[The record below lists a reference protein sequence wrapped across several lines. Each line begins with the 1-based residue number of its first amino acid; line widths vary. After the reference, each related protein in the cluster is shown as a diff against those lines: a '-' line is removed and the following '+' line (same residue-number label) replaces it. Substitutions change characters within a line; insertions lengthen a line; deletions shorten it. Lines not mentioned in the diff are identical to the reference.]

1 MYIRHILLANW
12 SKTCKGCRLI
22 CVCFV
27 KGVEMNLSPSASKL
41 IWSFVS
47 SLFERFFM
55 FFLLVFSV
63 IFARFCKHHTTF
75 FYFRYEL
82 CTSQF
87 SSSSP
92 AGLGMILYHHQV
104 LSIDPAGPCWADII
118 SSSGLIN
125 WSSGTMRSTIDSLSL
140 NLAKLLIPL
149 RNPPS
154 FVGWLL
160 ILCSFWLF
168 LAVHYLL

>member
-1 MYIRHILLANW
+1 MLYWWFPCRFDMVRMGFLVFLLKYVHRHILLANR
-12 SKTCKGCRLI
+12 SKSCKGCCLI
-22 CVCFV
+22 CVSFV
-27 KGVEMNLSPSASKL
+27 TGVGMNLSPFARKL

-55 FFLLVFSV
+55 FFWLAFIV

-92 AGLGMILYHHQV
+92 AGPGLILYHHQV
-104 LSIDPAGPCWADII
+104 LSIDPAGPCVPP
-118 SSSGLIN
+118 LI
-125 WSSGTMRSTIDSLSL
+125 L
-140 NLAKLLIPL
+140 
-149 RNPPS
+149 
-154 FVGWLL
+154 FLL
-160 ILCSFWLF
+160 ILQSS
-168 LAVHYLL
+168 

>member
-1 MYIRHILLANW
+1 MYVRHILLANR
-12 SKTCKGCRLI
+12 SKSCKGCCLI

-27 KGVEMNLSPSASKL
+27 TGVGMNLSPSARKL

-55 FFLLVFSV
+55 FFLLAFIV

-92 AGLGMILYHHQV
+92 AGPGLILYHHQV
-104 LSIDPAGPCWADII
+104 LSIDPAGPCVPP
-118 SSSGLIN
+118 LI
-125 WSSGTMRSTIDSLSL
+125 L
-140 NLAKLLIPL
+140 
-149 RNPPS
+149 
-154 FVGWLL
+154 FLL
-160 ILCSFWLF
+160 ILQSS
-168 LAVHYLL
+168 

>member
-1 MYIRHILLANW
+1 MYIRHILLVNR
-12 SKTCKGCRLI
+12 SKSCKGCRLI

-27 KGVEMNLSPSASKL
+27 TGVVMNLSPSASKL
-41 IWSFVS
+41 TWSLVS

-55 FFLLVFSV
+55 FFLLAFIV

-75 FYFRYEL
+75 FYFCYEL

-87 SSSSP
+87 SSSS
-92 AGLGMILYHHQV
+92 
-104 LSIDPAGPCWADII
+104 SFSFTSPAGPWADII
-118 SSSGLIN
+118 PSSGLIN
-125 WSSGTMRSTIDSLSL
+125 WSSGTMCSTIDPLSL

-154 FVGWLL
+154 FVGSLL
-160 ILCSFWLF
+160 ILSSFWLF
-168 LAVHYLL
+168 LAVHYVL

>member
-1 MYIRHILLANW
+1 MYIRHILLANR
-12 SKTCKGCRLI
+12 SKSCKGCCLI

-27 KGVEMNLSPSASKL
+27 TGVEMNLSPSARKL

-55 FFLLVFSV
+55 FFWLAFIV
-63 IFARFCKHHTTF
+63 IFARFCKHDTTF

-92 AGLGMILYHHQV
+92 AGPGLI
-104 LSIDPAGPCWADII
+104 II

-125 WSSGTMRSTIDSLSL
+125 WSSGTMRSTIDPLSL

-149 RNPPS
+149 RDPPS

-160 ILCSFWLF
+160 ILSSFWLF
-168 LAVHYLL
+168 LAVHYVL